1 MGLDM
6 YLYKKSYILS
16 GDWMQEE
23 HRESVVITKGGEPH
37 PKIKSDR
44 VKYITEEVG
53 YWRKANAIHKWF
65 VDNVQNGND
74 DCGSYRVSIDQL
86 ESLLSLCKTAL
97 EDRGMASELLPS
109 QSGFFFGNTEYD
121 EYYFGDL
128 IQTIEII
135 EDCLSDDDAEF
146 EYHSSW

>member
-1 MGLDM
+1 
-6 YLYKKSYILS
+6 
-16 GDWMQEE
+16 
-23 HRESVVITKGGEPH
+23 
-37 PKIKSDR
+37 
-44 VKYITEEVG
+44 
-53 YWRKANAIHKWF
+53 
-65 VDNVQNGND
+65 
-74 DCGSYRVSIDQL
+74 
-86 ESLLSLCKTAL
+86 
-97 EDRGMASELLPS
+97 MASELLPS